1 MITQIK
7 ERATNLSAFIS
18 GSLLAENTWNTFIF
32 YLLTYLKHNLNIVS
46 HHKQKKKK
54 NWLVTQFVKT
64 NKSVLIVIQ
73 LQWKSKEHR
82 VAT

>member
-54 NWLVTQFVKT
+54 KLTSDSVCK
-64 NKSVLIVIQ
+64 NKQISVDSYSITMEV
-73 LQWKSKEHR
+73 
-82 VAT
+82 